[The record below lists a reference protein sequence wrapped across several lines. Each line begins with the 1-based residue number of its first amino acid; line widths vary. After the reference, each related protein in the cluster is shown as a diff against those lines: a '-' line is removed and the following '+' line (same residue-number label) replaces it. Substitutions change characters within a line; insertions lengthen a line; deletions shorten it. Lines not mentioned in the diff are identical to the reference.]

1 MYFKWLEHYYT
12 LKNHSLH
19 TVLSWCLF
27 TVGCSTK
34 KGTLLSWKLYQVGF
48 SIWPIPLL
56 CGPYKSI
63 VRVNWKSHIF
73 VILHSNEANAQN
85 YFEKV
90 TIYINLILHR
100 MLLENPTVPFTFQ
113 RIYEVGYQHVISS
126 ACEYLDITPW
136 TRGMQR

>member
-1 MYFKWLEHYYT
+1 LYFKWLEHYYT

-63 VRVNWKSHIF
+63 VRVNWKKPYICDFAQQWGQRSKLF
-73 VILHSNEANAQN
+73 RESNHLYKFNTAQN
-85 YFEKV
+85 ASWKPYS
-90 TIYINLILHR
+90 TIYISENLRSRLPARDIQR
-100 MLLENPTVPFTFQ
+100 MW
-113 RIYEVGYQHVISS
+113 ISWHH
-126 ACEYLDITPW
+126 ALD
-136 TRGMQR
+136 